1 MKTNG
6 SVFLR
11 ESWVTGLAIALALLL
26 GRQPIQAQ
34 TYSEVVLH
42 NFTGAGDGAIPEA
55 NLLLIG
61 SYLNGTT
68 TYGGTFGYGTVFKVS
83 TTGQTTVL
91 YSFTG
96 GTDGAG
102 SGGGLIKD
110 AKRNLYGGA
119 GGGAYGGGVL
129 FKLSPSSQE
138 SVLYSFGASSS
149 DGSGPGTLVMDS
161 AGNFYGVAL
170 GGGVSGC
177 YENGWSGC
185 GTIFKV
191 TATGEETTLY
201 SFCSQ
206 VNCSDGAHPDGVL
219 IMDGQGTLYG
229 TTFYGGAFSGGTVFK
244 LDPAT
249 GVETV
254 LYSFAG
260 GSDGQGPLG
269 GVLLDSAGN
278 LFGTTLHGGGS
289 TFSGCAA
296 NGYVGCGTV
305 FELNTTGKETVLY
318 SFCSQASCTDGAGPC
333 ARLIKDGKGNFY
345 STTYNGGTYNA
356 GTVFTLN
363 KKTHK
368 ESVLYS
374 FTNGADGAN
383 PHGSLVRN
391 WVGKLFGTTMY
402 GGTYGAGTVFELT
415 P

>member
-1 MKTNG
+1 MMHKG
-6 SVFLR
+6 SVR
-11 ESWVTGLAIALALLL
+11 TGSWLTYVSLALAMLLL
-26 GRQPIQAQ
+26 IVAQAKAQ
-34 TYSEVVLH
+34 TYTEKVLH
-42 NFTGAGDGAIPEA
+42 NFTGGVDGATPEA
-55 NLLLIG
+55 NLILIG
-61 SYLNGTT
+61 SNLYGTA
-68 TYGGTFGYGTVFKVS
+68 TYGGTSGYGTVFKVS
-83 TTGQTTVL
+83 TTGQLTVL
-91 YSFTG
+91 YGFTG

-129 FKLSPSSQE
+129 FKLSPSGQE
-138 SVLYSFGASSS
+138 SVLYSFGANSG
-149 DGSGPGTLVMDS
+149 DGSGPETPVMDS
-161 AGNFYGVAL
+161 AGNFYGATI
-170 GGGVSGC
+170 GGGVLGC
-177 YENGWSGC
+177 DENGWSGC

-191 TATGEETTLY
+191 TSTGEEAVLY

-206 VNCSDGAHPDGVL
+206 TNCSDGAHPDGVL
-219 IMDGQGTLYG
+219 IMDSQGNLYG

-269 GVLLDSAGN
+269 GVLMDSTGN
-278 LFGTTLHGGGS
+278 LFGTTLHGGS
-289 TFSGCAA
+289 TGCNA

-305 FELNTTGKETVLY
+305 FELSTTGHETVLY
-318 SFCSQASCTDGAGPC
+318 SFCSQANCTDGSGPC

-345 STTYNGGTYNA
+345 STTYVGGTYNG
-356 GTVFTLN
+356 GTIFILN
-363 KKTHK
+363 KKTHE

-374 FTNGADGAN
+374 FTGGADGAN

-391 WVGKLFGTTMY
+391 GVGELFGTTMY
-402 GGTYGAGTVFELT
+402 GGTYGAGTVFKLT